1 MGIKF
6 LIQENDLAGGGGWY
20 GISLDPGSMIFSM
33 LQHPGLVLLIFWGV
47 QRGGRDRPE
56 VGVGKFAYCI
66 KEGMLTMR

>member
-1 MGIKF
+1 MAF
-6 LIQENDLAGGGGWY
+6 RGWH

-56 VGVGKFAYCI
+56 VGVGEFAYCI

>member
-6 LIQENDLAGGGGWY
+6 LIQENDLAGGGWH
-20 GISLDPGSMIFSM
+20 GISLDPGPMIFSM
-33 LQHPGLVLLIFWGV
+33 LQHPGLVLLIFWGI

-56 VGVGKFAYCI
+56 VGVGKFACCI